1 MRTQLSVLPTVQEF
15 LAPGIVDSSSSIA
28 GDYCNKMK
36 DVYMQL
42 GVYVA
47 SGVVRDEDT
56 RHMFSNAMNLIANL
70 YDELDAMRTEQQ
82 EYLRTHSGEWGVE

>member
-1 MRTQLSVLPTVQEF
+1 MRTQFSVLPSVQEF
-15 LAPGIVDSSSSIA
+15 LTPDIADNTSSIV
-28 GDYCNKMK
+28 GNYCNKMK

-56 RHMFSNAMNLIANL
+56 RYMFSNAMNLIANL
-70 YDELDAMRTEQQ
+70 YEELDAMRTEQK
-82 EYLRTHSGEWGVE
+82 EYLRTHQEGTL

>member
-1 MRTQLSVLPTVQEF
+1 MRTQFSVLPSVQEF
-15 LAPGIVDSSSSIA
+15 LAPDIANNSSSIA

-56 RHMFSNAMNLIANL
+56 KHMFSNAMNLIANL

-82 EYLRTHSGEWGVE
+82 EYLRTHQEE

>member
-1 MRTQLSVLPTVQEF
+1 MRTQLSVLPSVQEF
-15 LAPGIVDSSSSIA
+15 LAPDIADNTSSIA

-56 RHMFSNAMNLIANL
+56 KHMFSNAMNLIANL

-82 EYLRTHSGEWGVE
+82 EYLRTHQEGTL

>member
-1 MRTQLSVLPTVQEF
+1 MRTQFSVLPTVQEF
-15 LAPGIVDSSSSIA
+15 LAPDIADNTSSIV
-28 GDYCNKMK
+28 GNYCNKMK

-56 RHMFSNAMNLIANL
+56 RHMFSNTMNLIANL

-82 EYLRTHSGEWGVE
+82 EYLHTHQEE

>member
-1 MRTQLSVLPTVQEF
+1 MRTQFSVLPSVQEF
-15 LAPGIVDSSSSIA
+15 LAPDIADNSSSIA

-56 RHMFSNAMNLIANL
+56 RHMFSNTMNLIANL

-82 EYLRTHSGEWGVE
+82 EYLRTHQGE

>member
-1 MRTQLSVLPTVQEF
+1 MKTQLSVLPTVQEF
-15 LAPGIVDSSSSIA
+15 LAPDIADNSSSIA

-56 RHMFSNAMNLIANL
+56 RHMFSNTMNLIANL

-82 EYLRTHSGEWGVE
+82 EYLRTHPEE

>member
-1 MRTQLSVLPTVQEF
+1 MRTQLNVLPTVQEF
-15 LAPGIVDSSSSIA
+15 LAPDIADNSSSIA

-56 RHMFSNAMNLIANL
+56 KHMFSNTMNLIANL

-82 EYLRTHSGEWGVE
+82 EYLRTHQEGTL

>member
-15 LAPGIVDSSSSIA
+15 LAPDIADNTSSIV
-28 GDYCNKMK
+28 GNYCNKMK

-56 RHMFSNAMNLIANL
+56 RYMFSNAMNLIANL

-82 EYLRTHSGEWGVE
+82 EYLCTHQEE